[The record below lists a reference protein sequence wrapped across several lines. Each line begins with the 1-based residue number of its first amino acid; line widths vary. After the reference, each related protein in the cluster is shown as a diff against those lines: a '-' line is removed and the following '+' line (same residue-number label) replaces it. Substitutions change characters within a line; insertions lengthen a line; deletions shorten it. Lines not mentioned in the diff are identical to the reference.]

1 MTQNGVEGCLLG
13 STSCN
18 LVWWLPEVSSGGPF
32 DGGKSKLKDQPCML
46 EEGDDLDIQGP
57 LENEGGRAAAGDEG
71 DVMVVKKGPWSAEED
86 ERLKKCVEEHGI
98 GNWITIEKYS
108 GLGRTSKSCRL
119 RWTNHLRPNL
129 KKGSFTKQEE
139 RLVVKLH
146 KKYGNKWSYISSK
159 LPGRTDNEIKN
170 FWHGRVRRCRRK
182 FLPIYPED
190 IEDGGSRG
198 DGLDTDGK
206 NNINDNDHNSSAKN
220 GTNSIPSFPSITLP
234 EFQPP
239 LSLSVPFQQQPS
251 PVINQNPASFFTP
264 LPRTRLLSPQE
275 KPLPSPHGF
284 LSSHY
289 PSPACYPT
297 HIPQSPLST
306 PSQTQYHSIQR
317 SQSTETP
324 DTTLQNPL
332 LSLPPDCSS
341 IHQSNSPTGPAFTPL
356 KPPPVLSPYVGYL
369 KGSRGSS
376 SLQSSPTAV
385 TQSSA
390 PAQGSSISAKGSSA
404 PSPKIDVSSSVTSS
418 QFSSTATGSL
428 INSPKLHLSVQLPT
442 ASSVPLQTSSLPSAL
457 SSSNLNSPKIH
468 DPMIASPHSP
478 LRLNLTSSIPLD
490 SHLQHNRCASPF
502 LLSSQSWNA
511 SKAEPPSVQ
520 TPTSALRPTPEMKD
534 SERSVAVLDAP
545 LQEAQAK
552 TDTLHK
558 NSPEELSVDG
568 YLINNDLQ
576 GKILVTES
584 IRDNVFYQS
593 SSERDFSCEKPR
605 TINLLGQSLKQEN
618 TTRETP
624 KTEDLINKR
633 SCKKVSHDKCLK
645 PGILMGKISR
655 RQGLLSEISK
665 TGVLLV
671 ESEKKQILLQE
682 LMNNNLT
689 QDVLARQSSKTVDL
703 QLGRLTKT
711 TKLFGERVSIEDP
724 LSQISARKSSVG
736 QKSEEGV
743 STFENLTSLRNQNL
757 VEDILDISPTR
768 STSNR
773 DTFGFSYSPKD
784 TTTQFIS
791 DDLQWNLS
799 SGQVVAGEV
808 CNEIL
813 RGGAPLASQLQEH
826 QIETFGP
833 VFSHRPELVLS
844 NFGYDGGG
852 KSTCGEFYEGDHL
865 DKSSREKC
873 PDSPKGEFIED
884 QSQGGQVVSGGFMT
898 EGLLVSQNWH
908 EILRGSISDLD
919 QYITANLLRSPT
931 PDGKLNT
938 PQECGGGIM
947 EDPLSIEGSSSR
959 SLKNGV
965 SLDQS
970 SRDIFL
976 GESSSANV
984 IGLHEVALTEFVS
997 PTRQTTVAHL
1007 LTSRDQFSE
1016 AGSSQCYEGVKLKQ
1030 EIEEPHPLPEELSS
1044 LLEFSPTTL
1053 PDWHDIGCETSS
1065 IMDITFGLEMYH
1077 LHPIM
1082 R

>member
-1 MTQNGVEGCLLG
+1 
-13 STSCN
+13 
-18 LVWWLPEVSSGGPF
+18 
-32 DGGKSKLKDQPCML
+32 ML
-46 EEGDDLDIQGP
+46 EDGDDLDIQGP
-57 LENEGGRAAAGDEG
+57 LENKGGRAAAGEEG

-159 LPGRTDNEIKN
+159 VPPIVVLFWCILCCNLWYLIRCISGFRPKINLPGRTDNEIKN
-170 FWHGRVRRCRRK
+170 FWHGR
-182 FLPIYPED
+182 
-190 IEDGGSRG
+190 
-198 DGLDTDGK
+198 
-206 NNINDNDHNSSAKN
+206 
-220 GTNSIPSFPSITLP
+220 
-234 EFQPP
+234 
-239 LSLSVPFQQQPS
+239 
-251 PVINQNPASFFTP
+251 
-264 LPRTRLLSPQE
+264 
-275 KPLPSPHGF
+275 
-284 LSSHY
+284 
-289 PSPACYPT
+289 
-297 HIPQSPLST
+297 
-306 PSQTQYHSIQR
+306 
-317 SQSTETP
+317 
-324 DTTLQNPL
+324 
-332 LSLPPDCSS
+332 
-341 IHQSNSPTGPAFTPL
+341 
-356 KPPPVLSPYVGYL
+356 
-369 KGSRGSS
+369 
-376 SLQSSPTAV
+376 SSPTAV

-552 TDTLHK
+552 ADTLHK

-689 QDVLARQSSKTVDL
+689 QDVLARRSSKTVDL
-703 QLGRLTKT
+703 QLGGLTKT
-711 TKLFGERVSIEDP
+711 TKLFGERLSIEDP
-724 LSQISARKSSVG
+724 LSQISARKSSVV

-743 STFENLTSLRNQNL
+743 SIFENLTSLRNQNL

-768 STSNR
+768 SASNP

-799 SGQVVAGEV
+799 SAQVVAGEV

-826 QIETFGP
+826 QIETLGP

-898 EGLLVSQNWH
+898 EGMLVSQNWH

-947 EDPLSIEGSSSR
+947 EEALSIEGLSSR

-970 SRDIFL
+970 SRDIFV

-984 IGLHEVALTEFVS
+984 IGLHEVALSEFVS
-997 PTRQTTVAHL
+997 PPRQTTVAHL

-1016 AGSSQCYEGVKLKQ
+1016 AGSSQCYEG
-1030 EIEEPHPLPEELSS
+1030 E
-1044 LLEFSPTTL
+1044 
-1053 PDWHDIGCETSS
+1053 
-1065 IMDITFGLEMYH
+1065 
-1077 LHPIM
+1077 
-1082 R
+1082 